1 MADGNPL
8 GPQPDFNLIGD
19 ELKKA
24 SNLSAI
30 TNGQQILAELQAI
43 RQDIADS
50 RRDLITIASGP
61 ASTYLDRD
69 RVLLLL
75 FEGWVWQVLNGGGE
89 DLIAL

>member
-43 RQDIADS
+43 RQDTTAELQAIRQDIADS

-75 FEGWVWQVLNGGGE
+75 FEG
-89 DLIAL
+89 